1 MQINSISESMV
12 KYSQKMLK
20 KHPNAPYVIYQAS
33 LIFFFKVWAP
43 LVLWLVLLPADV
55 TSCKGNVFEFCG
67 STYVQGTLKG
77 VLGLNTTTLTL
88 EDAFKEPSQYYPDL
102 YPVPI
107 CEHNYSVIVWQRA
120 LIDNK
125 HATYSSTELMN
136 GRLICKGR
144 KLYFQIAKNL
154 MGAFAK
160 VKIGLKKTFCQKSN
174 FFSLIKWNF

>member
-1 MQINSISESMV
+1 MGSNFEYCPRGVFDPCGNMLMQINSISESMV

-77 VLGLNTTTLTL
+77 V
-88 EDAFKEPSQYYPDL
+88 S
-102 YPVPI
+102 
-107 CEHNYSVIVWQRA
+107 
-120 LIDNK
+120 
-125 HATYSSTELMN
+125 
-136 GRLICKGR
+136 GR
-144 KLYFQIAKNL
+144 KHYNFDFGGCIQ
-154 MGAFAK
+154 GAFSILPWSISSSNLWAQLFSDC
-160 VKIGLKKTFCQKSN
+160 VATSLDWQQTCNLLFDRANEWAIDLQK
-174 FFSLIKWNF
+174 

>member
-1 MQINSISESMV
+1 MGSNFEYCPRGVFDPCGNMLMQINSISESMV

-107 CEHNYSVIVWQRA
+107 CEHNYSVIVWQEV

-125 HATYSSTELMN
+125 HATYFSADIMTW
-136 GRLICKGR
+136 RLIHKGR
-144 KLYFQIAKNL
+144 K
-154 MGAFAK
+154 
-160 VKIGLKKTFCQKSN
+160 
-174 FFSLIKWNF
+174 FSLFSSTFKLVTYQMIN